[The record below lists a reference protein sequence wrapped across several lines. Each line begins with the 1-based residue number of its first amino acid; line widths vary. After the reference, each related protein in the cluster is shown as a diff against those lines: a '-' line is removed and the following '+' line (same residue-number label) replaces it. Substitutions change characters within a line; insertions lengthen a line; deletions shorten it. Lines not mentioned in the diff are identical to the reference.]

1 MPGHTADIVPVE
13 VEEVT
18 IEGHAQRIPLR
29 VYAPRADGT
38 TRPIVV
44 YLHGGGFLH
53 GDLAW
58 GDGAAR
64 AIAAATPAVVISVG
78 YSLPPAYPFPAPLED
93 GYLACR
99 WARSHAR
106 RLHAD
111 ADCIGVAGH
120 DAGGNLAAGL
130 GAMARDRKEIPL
142 RAQALLA
149 PLLDP
154 SLTRVSHLVE
164 CPVGEM
170 TVTAC
175 AHGYRAYLPGFRQ
188 LMHPYAAPLESRRL
202 AGLPPTLIIS
212 AALDLLHLEAEAYA
226 GALIAAGVPTHML
239 RIPDVSHGSLATNAR
254 ALAEVSAFF
263 AQQLSPR
270 ARPKKQTAAVSLSPA
285 PRG

>member
-1 MPGHTADIVPVE
+1 MAGHIADCVPVE

-18 IEGHAQRIPLR
+18 IEGHAKRIPLR
-29 VYAPRADGT
+29 VYAPDPVPYARDAARPALRL
-38 TRPIVV
+38 RPIVI

-53 GDLAW
+53 GDLDS
-58 GDGAAR
+58 GDDAAR
-64 AIAAATPAVVISVG
+64 AIAAATPAVVVSVG

-93 GYLACR
+93 GYLACQ
-99 WARSHAR
+99 WAREQAR

-111 ADCIGVAGH
+111 ADCLGVAGH
-120 DAGGNLAAGL
+120 DAGGNLAAGI
-130 GAMARDRKEIPL
+130 GAMARDRKEIPI

-154 SLTRVSHLVE
+154 SLTRVSHVIE
-164 CPVGEM
+164 CPNGEM
-170 TVTAC
+170 SVTAC

-188 LMHPYAAPLESRRL
+188 LLHPYAAPLESRRL

-239 RIPDVSHGSLATNAR
+239 RIPDASHAALAANAQ

-263 AQQLSPR
+263 AKQLSPR
-270 ARPKKQTAAVSLSPA
+270 VKSR
-285 PRG
+285 R